1 MEQMDLLV
9 RGLAHSAE
17 PEFMEGL
24 KDTQGYFQE
33 VEGFLPRLVSQ
44 SQKELLRCSLSDIIT
59 LMETFFKLWNK
70 QVF

>member
-1 MEQMDLLV
+1 
-9 RGLAHSAE
+9 
-17 PEFMEGL
+17 MEGL